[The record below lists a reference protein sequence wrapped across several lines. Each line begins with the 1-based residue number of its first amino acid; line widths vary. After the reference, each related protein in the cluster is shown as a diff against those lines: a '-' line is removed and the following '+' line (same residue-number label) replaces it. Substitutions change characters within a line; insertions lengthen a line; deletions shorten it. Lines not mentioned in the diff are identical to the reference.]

1 MAAKLSVRRRLKET
15 FNFRVCLASLLLMYN
30 MQANAIE
37 NFVSATLD
45 NDVFVG
51 KDNGYTNGIY
61 FSFYSVAGR
70 LKPSFLVS
78 PLLWSIPNGR
88 IYNMINV
95 NSIGQTLTTAEDI
108 TQENPPETSLPYS
121 GLLKYTNAF
130 ITVGPYYADWV
141 STSLGIVG
149 PSAKGE
155 QTQNGIHRAIGVKE
169 AQGWDTQL
177 KDEFVFGF
185 SRGRAWRVLATSSD
199 TMDLLVGGQVS
210 LGTIKSGL
218 NAGVMLRVG
227 QNLQDS
233 YATVLLANSRA
244 SNPIGVNNSWFIY
257 SGLSSNYIYNQI
269 FTDGNTFRD
278 SRSIEY
284 DHNYNTFTAG
294 ITYSVGGRGA
304 LTFAYNSSFSENET
318 ELSRQTEKLNHYG
331 TLTLAW
337 QI

>member
-1 MAAKLSVRRRLKET
+1 MRRLNKA
-15 FNFRVCLASLLLMYN
+15 FSLKLWLASLFLMSSV
-30 MQANAIE
+30 QANAIE

-61 FSFYSVAGR
+61 FSFYNVASR
-70 LKPSFLVS
+70 LNPSLLVR
-78 PLLWSIPNGR
+78 PLLWSMPNGR
-88 IYNMINV
+88 VYNTINV

-108 TQENPPETSLPYS
+108 TQEIPPDNSLPYS
-121 GLLKYTNAF
+121 GLLKYTNAYV
-130 ITVGPYYADWV
+130 TVGPYYADWV

-149 PSAKGE
+149 PAAKGE
-155 QTQNGIHRAIGVKE
+155 QTQNGVHRAIGVKE

-177 KDEFVFGF
+177 KNEVVFGF

-210 LGTIKSGL
+210 LGTITSGL

-257 SGLSSNYIYNQI
+257 AGLSSNYIYNQI

-278 SRSIEY
+278 SRSIDY

-294 ITYSVGGRGA
+294 ITYSVGGHGA
-304 LTFAYNSSFSENET
+304 LTFAYNSSFSEEET
-318 ELSRQTEKLNHYG
+318 ESSRQTEKLSRYG